1 VYLRI
6 PADVGQLQYRQV
18 ERWMGGLPQWGRH
31 EAEGRKT
38 SFQDSRA
45 IGLSGKIGKR
55 KGKSKGK

>member
-1 VYLRI
+1 
-6 PADVGQLQYRQV
+6 
-18 ERWMGGLPQWGRH
+18 MGGLPQWGRH